1 MLFQLFLEVSHIY
14 DRLEQLKFIL
24 ERITVVQSYD
34 SLLLGIQT
42 AQA

>member
-34 SLLLGIQT
+34 NLLLGIQT